1 MEIKRLEDIKEPPV
15 RTVLTIGN
23 FDGVHMGHQRIIKQ
37 VVSSAKRIKGTSV
50 VMTFDPHPMRYL
62 QPEKDLPLL
71 TLCDEKAKIIE
82 KLGIQILLCVKFDQS
97 FASLEPEEFIKK
109 ILVDKLAVREIII
122 GKDYRFGK
130 AKKGDVKLLKR
141 EGNKYGFRVEVVT
154 PVKIK
159 GEIVSSSTIRTLI
172 KKGEVKRVTDFLGR
186 PYSIEGTVVRGTG
199 RGSTILGFPTANI
212 LSGAEL
218 IPKEG
223 VYAVKVKIEESPA
236 GKKKKEDRL
245 LNGIMNIGTN
255 PTFGNQ
261 ELSLEVHILDFNE
274 DILHKFIKVYFIE
287 RLRNEK
293 KFSSPDAL
301 RKAIKRDIEKA
312 RLHLQ
317 GKVFT
322 EGPHKP

>member
-23 FDGVHMGHQRIIKQ
+23 FDGVHIGHQKIIKE
-37 VVSSAKRIKGTSV
+37 VVSSAKRLKGTPV
-50 VMTFDPHPMRYL
+50 VMTFDPHPLRYL
-62 QPEKDLPLL
+62 QPEKEFYLL

-82 KLGIQILLCVKFDQS
+82 KLGVQILLCVKFDQS

-109 ILVDKLAVREIII
+109 ILVDKLAIKEIII

-130 AKKGDVKLLKR
+130 AKKGDVNLLKR
-141 EGNKYGFRVEVVT
+141 EGKKYGFKVEVVN

-159 GEIVSSSTIRTLI
+159 GEIVSSSIIRSLI
-172 KKGEVKRVTDFLGR
+172 KKGEIKKVIDFLGR

-223 VYAVKVKIEESPA
+223 VYVVKVEIEEPFV

-245 LNGIMNIGTN
+245 FNGVMNIGTN

-261 ELSLEVHILDFNE
+261 DLSLEVHILDFNE

-293 KFSSPDAL
+293 KFASPDAL
-301 RKAIKRDIEKA
+301 KRAIKKDIEKA
-312 RLHLQ
+312 RLLLR
-317 GKVFT
+317 
-322 EGPHKP
+322 PN